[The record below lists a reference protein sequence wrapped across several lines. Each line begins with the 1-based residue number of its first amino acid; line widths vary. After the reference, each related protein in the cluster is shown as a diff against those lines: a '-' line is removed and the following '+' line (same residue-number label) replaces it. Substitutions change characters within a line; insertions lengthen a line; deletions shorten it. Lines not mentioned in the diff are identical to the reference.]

1 MWKFQAF
8 SATQI
13 LLKMK
18 FGEISGGGNG
28 EFNSYQNG
36 GDIPDFNSSEFKREK
51 EDFFGRIQR
60 ENANRRE

>member
-1 MWKFQAF
+1 MQCGISKKNLLIKFR
-8 SATQI
+8 
-13 LLKMK
+13 
-18 FGEISGGGNG
+18 EITGGGNG

>member
-1 MWKFQAF
+1 MWNFKKNLLIKFR
-8 SATQI
+8 
-13 LLKMK
+13 
-18 FGEISGGGNG
+18 EITGGGNG